1 MDIAVEIPP
10 VEHILHHAGMVGG
23 IRRGALAPAA
33 LAGHRAGIGVEQE
46 LGLVKQQTA
55 RRVIR
60 PVHTVSVFKL
70 RDLQPEHDHRPR
82 IADAETVRDGQHR
95 IGLLLGA
102 VEQAE
107 LAAGCAD
114 RMDGKADA
122 AGHDGRA
129 VDQKQAGTH
138 REPRDL
144 LGGMQLAVRC
154 GRDDHVG
161 IGHMDSSFL
170 LNRTALLPAYRF
182 ARRLSTCARRTG
194 IKQKM
199 AAVRPFSS
207 GPPALPAVLIPVR
220 DFVCRLRRAN
230 IAFGTCPR
238 LRRGTSLLAGTCTVP
253 AKLILP
259 SPETP
264 RPACGCACR
273 TRPASGSAT
282 GRW

>member
-1 MDIAVEIPP
+1 
-10 VEHILHHAGMVGG
+10 
-23 IRRGALAPAA
+23 
-33 LAGHRAGIGVEQE
+33 
-46 LGLVKQQTA
+46 
-55 RRVIR
+55 
-60 PVHTVSVFKL
+60 
-70 RDLQPEHDHRPR
+70 
-82 IADAETVRDGQHR
+82 
-95 IGLLLGA
+95 
-102 VEQAE
+102 
-107 LAAGCAD
+107 
-114 RMDGKADA
+114 MDGKADA

-182 ARRLSTCARRTG
+182 ARHLSTCARRTVQKPRPLHVSG
-194 IKQKM
+194 RKTGRTTPAPAPPARIKQKM
-199 AAVRPFSS
+199 AAVRPFLS